1 MKRKIEY
8 ARLSSAIRMFEM
20 QKEMNNFAKKI
31 FEELESIKQEQQLIQ
46 KKLQEINVVVQN
58 IEPEKISSISGELQK
73 ISQIGSNIE
82 DAARLI
88 MLTSIAGEL
97 DEVIGNK

>member
-1 MKRKIEY
+1 MKRKIRS
-8 ARLSSAIRMFEM
+8 ARLLSETRIMEM
-20 QKEMNNFAKKI
+20 QEDMNNFAKKI

-46 KKLQEINVVVQN
+46 KKLQELNVVVRN
-58 IEPEKISSISGELQK
+58 IEPEKINSISGELEK

>member
-1 MKRKIEY
+1 M
-8 ARLSSAIRMFEM
+8 
-20 QKEMNNFAKKI
+20 
-31 FEELESIKQEQQLIQ
+31 
-46 KKLQEINVVVQN
+46 NVVVQN
-58 IEPEKISSISGELQK
+58 IEPEKINSISGELEK

>member
-8 ARLSSAIRMFEM
+8 ARLSSVIRMFEM

-46 KKLQEINVVVQN
+46 KKLQDINVVVQN
-58 IEPEKISSISGELQK
+58 IEPEKINSISGELEK

>member
-1 MKRKIEY
+1 
-8 ARLSSAIRMFEM
+8 MFEM

-58 IEPEKISSISGELQK
+58 IEPEKINSISGELEK

-82 DAARLI
+82 DGARLI

-97 DEVIGNK
+97 DEVIGNKQSYV